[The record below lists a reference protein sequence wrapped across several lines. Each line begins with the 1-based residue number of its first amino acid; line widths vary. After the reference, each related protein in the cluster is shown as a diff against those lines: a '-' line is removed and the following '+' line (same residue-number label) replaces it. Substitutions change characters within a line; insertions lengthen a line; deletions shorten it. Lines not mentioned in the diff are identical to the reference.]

1 MELLTYFQRQSIIN
15 SIDSIMYFGEV
26 GELRKYAV
34 VSGGGTL
41 LKGALLG
48 YAVADEAGAI
58 IGSREPV
65 KTTIVWDDD
74 RRVELLYK
82 NDDNNVENLEF
93 IHEAYRV

>member
-1 MELLTYFQRQSIIN
+1 M
-15 SIDSIMYFGEV
+15 
-26 GELRKYAV
+26 
-34 VSGGGTL
+34 
-41 LKGALLG
+41 G

-65 KTTIVWDDD
+65 KTTIVSDDD

-93 IHEAYRV
+93 THEAYRVLKSLIPSKELRRIVNIKQSEQCG